1 MKIILNI
8 LTFAQPYKIK
18 AVLNI
23 FFVLKWNIC
32 RPKSQSSHAFIFLQ
46 KSFWI
51 ESDVKPKRGYP
62 FFIKKKI
69 HNSHGMKNIIIK
81 YKMENY

>member
-1 MKIILNI
+1 M
-8 LTFAQPYKIK
+8 

-32 RPKSQSSHAFIFLQ
+32 RPRSLSSHAFIFLQ

-62 FFIKKKI
+62 FSLKKI